1 LGKLLPQKEA
11 DVGNF
16 VPSRDIKT
24 KKIKSLNTIYDL
36 NVGVVEKTAN
46 FTVNGKATVKNAAFF
61 EGGAVGA
68 IFVPDGTPAIVG
80 GNGVTVTKLNN
91 GKVQIS
97 FTAAAPIG
105 ASDISLAMNV
115 TPAGVINGSNKV
127 FTLPN
132 TPSPASSLM
141 LFLNGQLLTAG
152 ANADFTLA
160 NASITLV
167 TAPVVDDVILA
178 LYSHQVSVTSY
189 SINEPL
195 TVTNNGQLFT
205 GTLNSAP
212 DPSSSL
218 MVFMNGKLLTAGA
231 SADFTLNNKTVQFS
245 NALQDVA
252 SSKFFATYS
261 Y

>member
-1 LGKLLPQKEA
+1 
-11 DVGNF
+11 
-16 VPSRDIKT
+16 
-24 KKIKSLNTIYDL
+24 
-36 NVGVVEKTAN
+36 
-46 FTVNGKATVKNAAFF
+46 
-61 EGGAVGA
+61 
-68 IFVPDGTPAIVG
+68 
-80 GNGVTVTKLNN
+80 
-91 GKVQIS
+91 
-97 FTAAAPIG
+97 
-105 ASDISLAMNV
+105 
-115 TPAGVINGSNKV
+115 
-127 FTLPN
+127 
-132 TPSPASSLM
+132 M

-167 TAPVVDDVILA
+167 TAPIVDDVILA

-218 MVFMNGKLLTAGA
+218 MVFMNGKLLTAGNA
-231 SADFTLNNKTVQFS
+231 ADFTLNNKTVQFS